1 MSQENLEMLV
11 SVGPTKQF
19 EECTHQDEAGL
30 SERDHKPFGLTE
42 GVTTIPVLLS
52 RSQTSLH
59 VVDDVCLADLEHLY
73 PEDRLGCARGVL
85 WALVFEA
92 ALVIAALAY
101 WKLHLFAR

>member
-1 MSQENLEMLV
+1 MLV

-19 EECTHQDEAGL
+19 GKRTHQDEAEQ
-30 SERDHKPFGLTE
+30 SEGDPKRSRLTE

-59 VVDDVCLADLEHLY
+59 VVDDVCPADLEHLY
-73 PEDRLGCARGVL
+73 PEDKLGCARGVL

-92 ALVIAALAY
+92 GLVIAALVY
-101 WKLHLFAR
+101 WKLHLFAH